1 VQETDILL
9 TNQIGLHAPPAAL
22 LVRSVAGLDAE
33 VTVTLGDQRADAGS
47 VLGLLPPGRASWRSD
62 PGVRAVSNDR
72 CPITCTIR

>member
-47 VLGLLPPGRASWRSD
+47 VLGLLPLGARVGDRIRVSARFRMTV
-62 PGVRAVSNDR
+62 VR
-72 CPITCTIR
+72 